1 MKPIGHMSTSIVW
14 LERKNK
20 KHFITV
26 WRQTSRFKEVRRIR
40 RAEDS
45 VDVVENAVVQSLQL
59 HLESDGL
66 LGDSD
71 VQHLE
76 EVLVDRV
83 VTATMTTGLGRTVGN
98 VCRNYD
104 WLKGNVLNV
113 SSLKVLQLKVIKT

>member
-1 MKPIGHMSTSIVW
+1 M
-14 LERKNK
+14 
-20 KHFITV
+20 
-26 WRQTSRFKEVRRIR
+26 RRIR